1 MTATEKFIMLQS
13 LSLYIHACECEDTKE
28 GSIRANDA
36 RRLREELISGK
47 EPRIPR
53 DIFHGALQLLRERE
67 EINRVAAAQ
76 NLLIIDDMERRSA
89 K

>member
-1 MTATEKFIMLQS
+1 MTATEKYVTLQA

-53 DIFHGALQLLRERE
+53 DMLHDALQLLRDQETIKRA
-67 EINRVAAAQ
+67 AAAQ
-76 NLLIIDDMERRSA
+76 NLLIIDNIERGFG